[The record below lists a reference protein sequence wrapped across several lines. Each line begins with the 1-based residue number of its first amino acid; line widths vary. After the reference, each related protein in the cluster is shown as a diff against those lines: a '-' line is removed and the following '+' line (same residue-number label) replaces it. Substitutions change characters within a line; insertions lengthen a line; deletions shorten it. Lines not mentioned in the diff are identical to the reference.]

1 MGGLIFPACIVIAK
15 AMATGAKA
23 RLPCLGRITEEN
35 AGRPLHPL
43 SRRTVEPALDSQAPV
58 AAIADMA
65 SDDQPAQI
73 VIIDGVVTDH
83 ATYPAAIRSRDAA
96 SRPISARLRATPQA

>member
-1 MGGLIFPACIVIAK
+1 MVFPARIVIAK
-15 AMATGAKA
+15 AMAAGTKA
-23 RLPCLGRITEEN
+23 CLPCLGRVAEEN

-43 SRRTVEPALDSQAPV
+43 SQRTVEPAVDSQAPV
-58 AAIADMA
+58 AAMADMA
-65 SDDQPAQI
+65 GDDQPAQI